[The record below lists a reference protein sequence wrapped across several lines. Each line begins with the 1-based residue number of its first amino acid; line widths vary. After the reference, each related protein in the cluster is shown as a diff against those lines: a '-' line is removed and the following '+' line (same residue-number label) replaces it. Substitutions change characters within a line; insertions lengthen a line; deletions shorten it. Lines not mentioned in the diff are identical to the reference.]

1 MVSKLLSEDE
11 ADLIEAIRNLVKSFP
26 NGYEEQVYYVT
37 QLFEEMIDMPKK

>member
-1 MVSKLLSEDE
+1 M
-11 ADLIEAIRNLVKSFP
+11 IEAIRNLVKSFP